1 MITKK
6 IFKFSIFNFQLKKG
20 QLLVEVL
27 VGIGIMAILVS
38 AILPLMLTSAN
49 ASIRENKNSIATL
62 SAKGQIE
69 AVKAIKE
76 ENWNNLYSV
85 SKGADYYPTI
95 NGDKWQLTSGVETI
109 PLNGLTF
116 QRSVKVENVSRTDLN
131 GAGNIAPIY
140 NASLDDPST
149 QKITSTVTSG
159 EMLSI
164 SITEYM
170 SRWKSSLWTQTDW
183 SAGQYSSINN
193 IDATTVAGALQ
204 LAKIAGGAAGNYGN
218 RFLLTATDTIGRL
231 SNQTKKA
238 DMRFTAQ
245 KTGVVNQIRVYL
257 NNASNSGAINYR
269 YGIQADNGGLPSGT
283 YLGSQ
288 TAAFA
293 TTGWQTINLAAA
305 VNVTLGT
312 VYHIVIQYD
321 SGTTP
326 NGSRYIDIRNS
337 SPQNQLVPLTQ
348 IADNQQNTLFFDAS
362 WTIQNRQPIYLL
374 GFNDGTYEGNPYD
387 TSEQRS
393 IYGNNYEGEY
403 FSISSDKTI
412 SALNLYISKNT
423 NQDPV
428 APLKVVL
435 RDITASADLIDD
447 STISGAALT
456 TAYQWKTL
464 NLPANVTL
472 PANHQFRLYL
482 SSFGS
487 APNRYYRIYNISNP
501 NNAEYNNINW
511 DGVTSKVSRSAD
523 GGLNWDDANDFIDM
537 SGYYFTTVESS
548 AYAPS
553 GDLTSTTF
561 DAGAP
566 AGFNRILWPDSDA
579 PLGTTI
585 KFQLAANNDD
595 LTWVFLGPQ
604 GTTTD
609 YYTAKTGENI
619 LSNPPNSL
627 SNNRY
632 LRYKVILETSNPSI
646 TPILREVKVNF
657 SP

>member
-1 MITKK
+1 MTTNS
-6 IFKFSIFNFQLKKG
+6 FKFKKG

-38 AILPLMLTSAN
+38 AILPLMLTSTN
-49 ASIRENKNSIATL
+49 ASIRENKNSIAISL
-62 SAKGQIE
+62 AKEQIE
-69 AVKAIKE
+69 ATKAVKE

-85 SKGADYYPTI
+85 TKGADYYPEIDI
-95 NGDKWQLTSGVETI
+95 NTGKWKLTSGVETI

-116 QRSVKVENVSRTDLN
+116 QRSIKVDNVSRTDLN
-131 GAGNIAPIY
+131 GTGNIESTY
-140 NASLDDPST
+140 QQSRDDPST
-149 QKITSTVTSG
+149 QKVTSTVTS
-159 EMLSI
+159 EQMAAI

-170 SRWKSSLWTQTDW
+170 SHWKSSLWTETDW

-193 IDATTVAGALQ
+193 IDATTVVGALQ
-204 LAKIAGGAAGNYGN
+204 LARISGGAAGNYGN
-218 RFLLTATDTIGRL
+218 RFLLTATGTIGRL
-231 SNQTKKA
+231 NNQTKRA

-245 KTGVVNQIRVYL
+245 KTGAVNQVRVYL
-257 NNASNSGAINYR
+257 NNANNSGSTFYR
-269 YGIQADNGGLPSGT
+269 YGIQADNSGLPSGV
-283 YLGSQ
+283 YLEAGLASGI
-288 TAAFA
+288 AAFS
-293 TTGWQTINLAAA
+293 TTGWQTVNLSSNANLT
-305 VNVTLGT
+305 VGT
-312 VYHIVIQYD
+312 VYHLVVQYN

-326 NGSRYIDIRNS
+326 NNTRYIDIRNS

-348 IADNQQNTLFFDAS
+348 IADNQQNTLFFTAS
-362 WTIQNRQPIYLL
+362 WAIQNREPLYVL

-393 IYGNNYEGEY
+393 VYGNIYEGEY
-403 FSISSDKTI
+403 FSITSDKTI
-412 SALNLYISKNT
+412 SALNLYLSKNA
-423 NQDPV
+423 NQNPT
-428 APLKVVL
+428 APLKIVL
-435 RDITASADLIDD
+435 RNLTTGADLFTDE
-447 STISGAALT
+447 TISGINLT
-456 TAYQWKTL
+456 TAYQWKTI
-464 NLPANVTL
+464 NLPANITL
-472 PANHQFRLYL
+472 PANNQFRLYL

-523 GGLNWDDANDFIDM
+523 GGLTWDDTNDFIDM

-548 AYAPS
+548 SYAPS
-553 GDLTSTTF
+553 GDLVSTTL
-561 DAGAP
+561 DALAP
-566 AGFNRILWPDSDA
+566 AGFNRILWPDSDV

-585 KFQLAANNDD
+585 RFQLAANNNDS
-595 LTWVFLGPQ
+595 TWVFRGPQ

-632 LRYKVILETSNPSI
+632 LRYKVFLETSNPSL
-646 TPILREVKVNF
+646 TPILREVKINW